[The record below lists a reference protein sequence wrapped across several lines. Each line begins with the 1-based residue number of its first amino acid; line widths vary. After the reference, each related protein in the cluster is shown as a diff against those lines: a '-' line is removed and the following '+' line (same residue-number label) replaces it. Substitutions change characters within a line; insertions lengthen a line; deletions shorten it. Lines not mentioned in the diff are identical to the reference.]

1 MFQKKFV
8 FTITLLGSFLAG
20 IASSTAAS
28 CRTDSFHVLCTGCTM
43 TLGWKIKRF
52 DKKEVK
58 RWCRFSFGGSTNARK
73 GFTIVDGFSLGEV
86 RSGVDWVRVSGL
98 KTGRDRFTV
107 QLHGVTNRESNYTS
121 TIHFDVEVV
130 EGEF

>member
-1 MFQKKFV
+1 
-8 FTITLLGSFLAG
+8 
-20 IASSTAAS
+20 
-28 CRTDSFHVLCTGCTM
+28 M
-43 TLGWKIKRF
+43 TLGWKVKRF

-58 RWCRFSFGGSTNARK
+58 RWCRFSLGGSSTNARK

-86 RSGVDWVRVSGL
+86 RTGVDWIRISGL
-98 KTGRDRFTV
+98 KAGKDRFTV
-107 QLHGVTNRESNYTS
+107 KFHGVTNSGSDYAS